1 MGLARRNAVFQATTL
16 TRFPFSASQPPSRVL
31 VCRAVTRSRIAG
43 RRPLTTRSPRSSAC
57 FTNRKDAVLD
67 AAPPRER
74 PDIDYRPIVAVI
86 AIVIFGLGLIAVLLS
101 GSSKWK
107 PEGVLFA
114 TSNKERAPFSSL
126 LSIPPSPP
134 AFVLRRL

>member
-1 MGLARRNAVFQATTL
+1 
-16 TRFPFSASQPPSRVL
+16 VL

-86 AIVIFGLGLIAVLLS
+86 AIVIFGLGLIAFLLS
-101 GSSKWK
+101 VSAK
-107 PEGVLFA
+107 
-114 TSNKERAPFSSL
+114 
-126 LSIPPSPP
+126 
-134 AFVLRRL
+134 